1 MPKSWT
7 DNAPTPKVLKEHAH
21 LKDPL
26 SYKIKRKLLGN
37 PLNRHTLSHQRL
49 DKKYALGILSSDC
62 ISSSAYGSEQIL
74 LALVPAFGLA
84 AFAMLMPMTGIVLL
98 ILLIVTLSYRNVIS
112 VYTKV
117 GGAYIVSR
125 DNFGPVV
132 AQVAAVALMLD
143 YIVTLA
149 IQSAAGVAAIVST
162 FPELD
167 KWKIQMTL
175 AVIVLLTYG
184 NLRGVKEA
192 GKAFALPTYLFVGSM
207 LVVFITGIYREV
219 TGTLPQLDVNQP
231 GAVEVGQAQG
241 LLSFAAIFILLRAF
255 ANGGSSLT
263 GLEAISDGVSLFK
276 EPEHVNA
283 RRTLVIMSTILG
295 TLVLGVSYFAHRI
308 YAMPYESGTP
318 TVISQIA
325 KTILGDGAIGSAFFI
340 LVQAA
345 TMLILFAGANTTY
358 SAFPLLV
365 NFVATDGYLPSWLTK
380 RGHKLNFSNGIM
392 LLTVSAMIL
401 VAVTKAS
408 VEHLVAFYAL
418 GVFTAFT
425 LSGLGMAKHASTHRD
440 KGWRFKFFINGLSGL
455 ISFVVVIIFAI
466 VKFNQGAWVVVV
478 ITPILVTAFLR
489 LRSQYTEEQKALN
502 VNIQS
507 SRATS
512 MTRHDVTVLIDNFD
526 LATIGAIRYARS
538 LKPRNLSAVH
548 FVIDD
553 LKAEALSAEWAKN
566 EACADV
572 PLELIDCPDRRLANA
587 AVDYAIRATAENDV
601 ELTLLL
607 PRRSYSKILG
617 WLLHD
622 QTAEDIARPISQ
634 LERVVATIV
643 PFDVERIISGQAP
656 IVPPKSKNAATKAVV
671 VKEEPI
677 RAQSTFTKSPT
688 TLVQGKSEP
697 VSHYAENILPIG
709 NITWRKRAHVQG
721 KVNSIKAAASG
732 ASPVVSVEIWD
743 ETGGVTLQF
752 LGRREITGLEV
763 GSQIRAEGM
772 VGEDNGNLIIL
783 NPSYEI
789 VI

>member
-1 MPKSWT
+1 MPKSWS
-7 DNAPTPKVLKEHAH
+7 DNAPAPKVLTEHAH

-49 DKKYALGILSSDC
+49 KKRYALGILSSDC

-74 LALVPAFGLA
+74 IALVPAFGLA
-84 AFAMLMPMTGIVLL
+84 AFAMLMPMTAIVLI
-98 ILLIVTLSYRNVIS
+98 ILFIVTLSYRNVIS

-125 DNFGPVV
+125 ENFGPVV

-149 IQSAAGVAAIVST
+149 IQSAAGVAAIIST
-162 FPELD
+162 FPELLP
-167 KWKIQMTL
+167 WKIHMTL
-175 AVIVLLTYG
+175 LIILFLTYG

-207 LVVFITGIYREV
+207 AIVFSIGIYRQI
-219 TGTLPQLDVNQP
+219 TGTLPVLDVNQP
-231 GAVEVGQAQG
+231 GAVEIGQEQG
-241 LLSFAAIFILLRAF
+241 LLTLAAIFILLRAF

-263 GLEAISDGVSLFK
+263 GLEAISDGVALFNA
-276 EPEHVNA
+276 PEHVNA

-295 TLVLGVSYFAHRI
+295 SLVLGVSYFAHKI

-325 KTILGDGAIGSAFFI
+325 KTILGDGALGSAFFI
-340 LVQAA
+340 VVQAA
-345 TMLILFAGANTTY
+345 TMVILFAGANTTY
-358 SAFPLLV
+358 SAFPMVV
-365 NFVATDGYLPSWLTK
+365 NFVAQDGYLPNWLTK
-380 RGHKLNFSNGIM
+380 RGHKLNFSNGI
-392 LLTVSAMIL
+392 LVLTAAAMIL
-401 VAVTKAS
+401 ILVTGAS
-408 VEHLVAFYAL
+408 VEHLVAYYAL

-425 LSGLGMAKHASTHRD
+425 LSGFGMAKHAKTH
-440 KGWRFKFFINGLSGL
+440 KEGSWKTKFVINGLSGGISL
-455 ISFVVVIIFAI
+455 IVVLIFAV
-466 VKFNQGAWVVVV
+466 VKFNQGAWVVVL
-478 ITPILVTAFLR
+478 ITPILVSVFLR
-489 LRSQYTEEQKALN
+489 LHKQYVKEKSALDIT
-502 VNIQS
+502 IQS

-512 MTRHDVTVLIDNFD
+512 ITRHDVTVLVDNFD

-538 LKPRNLSAVH
+538 LNPRNLVAVH

-553 LKAEALSAEWAKN
+553 RKAESLSKQWAKN
-566 EACADV
+566 EACSDV

-587 AVDYAIRATAENDV
+587 AVDYAIRTTTDSSV

-607 PRRSYSKILG
+607 PRRSYSKLLG

-643 PFDVERIISGQAP
+643 PFDVEKIISGHASLIHP
-656 IVPPKSKNAATKAVV
+656 DKSKKLEKELK
-671 VKEEPI
+671 VKEPA
-677 RAQSTFTKSPT
+677 RAQSSFNSSIASAKSN
-688 TLVQGKSEP
+688 EP
-697 VSHYAENILPIG
+697 ISHYAKDLMPIG
-709 NITWRKRAHVQG
+709 SITWRKRAHIQG
-721 KVNSIKAAASG
+721 VVNSIKSAPAG
-732 ASPVVSVEIWD
+732 ASPVVEVEVWD
-743 ETGGVTLQF
+743 KTGGVTLQF
-752 LGRREITGLEV
+752 LGRREISGLEV
-763 GSQIRAEGM
+763 GAQLKAEGM
-772 VGEDNGNLIIL
+772 VGENNGQLIIL

-789 VI
+789 IL

>member
-1 MPKSWT
+1 LPNSWS
-7 DNAPTPKVLKEHAH
+7 DNAPEPKALAEHAH
-21 LKDPL
+21 LEDPL
-26 SYKIKRKLLGN
+26 SYKIKRKFLGN

-49 DKKYALGILSSDC
+49 GKRYALGILSSDC

-84 AFAMLMPMTGIVLL
+84 AFAMLMPMTAIIL
-98 ILLIVTLSYRNVIS
+98 IILTIVTLSYRNVIS

-117 GGAYIVSR
+117 GGAYNVSR

-149 IQSAAGVAAIVST
+149 IQSAAGVAAIIST

-167 KWKIQMTL
+167 RWKIHMTL
-175 AVIVLLTYG
+175 AVILLLTYG

-207 LVVFITGIYREV
+207 AVVFIIGIYREL
-219 TGTLPQLDVNQP
+219 TGGLAVLEINQP
-231 GAVEVGQAQG
+231 GAVPVGESQG

-263 GLEAISDGVSLFK
+263 GLEAISDGVALFK
-276 EPEHVNA
+276 TPEHVNA
-283 RRTLVIMSTILG
+283 RRTLVIMSCILG
-295 TLVLGVSYFAHRI
+295 SLVLGVSYFAHKI

-325 KTILGDGAIGSAFFI
+325 KTILGDSAFGSAFFI

-345 TMLILFAGANTTY
+345 TMLILFSGANTTY
-358 SAFPLLV
+358 SAFPILV
-365 NFVATDGYLPSWLTK
+365 NFVANDGYLPNWLTK
-380 RGHKLNFSNGIM
+380 RGHRLNFSNGIL
-392 LLTVSAMIL
+392 LLTAFAMVL
-401 VAVTKAS
+401 VVATGAS

-425 LSGLGMAKHASTHRD
+425 LTGFGMAKHAKTH
-440 KGWRFKFFINGLSGL
+440 KEGWWQGKFVINGLSGL
-455 ISFVVVIIFAI
+455 ISLVVVIIFAI
-466 VKFNQGAWVVVV
+466 VKFTEGAWVVVV
-478 ITPILVTAFLR
+478 ITPILVTIFLR
-489 LRSQYTEEQKALN
+489 LRRQYTQEQKALN
-502 VNIQS
+502 ITVQN

-512 MTRHDVTVLIDNFD
+512 ITRHDVTVLIDSFD

-538 LKPRNLSAVH
+538 LNPRNLSAVH

-553 LKAEALSAEWAKN
+553 RRAEAISNEWAKN
-566 EACADV
+566 EACSDV

-587 AVDYAIRATAENDV
+587 AVDYAVRVTASPDV

-607 PRRSYSKILG
+607 PRRSYSKFLG

-643 PFDVERIISGQAP
+643 PFDVEKIISGQA
-656 IVPPKSKNAATKAVV
+656 VLTHTVEKKSKSEDKT
-671 VKEEPI
+671 PI
-677 RAQSTFTKSPT
+677 RTQSEFTKIPALTSSNKNT
-688 TLVQGKSEP
+688 P
-697 VSHYAENILPIG
+697 VSHYAENLLPIG
-709 NITWRKRAHVQG
+709 KISWRKRAHVQG
-721 KVNSIKAAASG
+721 RVNSIKSAPSN
-732 ASPVVSVEIWD
+732 ASPFVEVEVWD

-763 GSQIRAEGM
+763 GAQLRAEGM
-772 VGEDNGNLIIL
+772 VGENNGQLIIL